1 MIKSHKMIIIALR
14 WIEQQPFAL
23 DREMRNRRKVGTQ
36 RARKPTI
43 AKQNMSLIFG
53 KNSDERKR
61 KLAED
66 KNELFVENMEPAD

>member
-1 MIKSHKMIIIALR
+1 MIIIALR
-14 WIEQQPFAL
+14 WFEQQPFAL
-23 DREMRNRRKVGTQ
+23 DREMRKVGTQ

-53 KNSDERKR
+53 GNSDERKR